1 MHLVGRLCYEI
12 ALASRAR
19 THKLRSFGSRWLMS
33 ALPQTADIRRVGRD
47 VRFVPIADI
56 PCAGR
61 GEIDLRT
68 DAADAMR
75 ITGNDVRNGSEF
87 KFTTKPDNKHFHLC
101 WILPDEVKVTKRAS
115 E

>member
-1 MHLVGRLCYEI
+1 
-12 ALASRAR
+12 
-19 THKLRSFGSRWLMS
+19 
-33 ALPQTADIRRVGRD
+33 
-47 VRFVPIADI
+47 
-56 PCAGR
+56 
-61 GEIDLRT
+61 
-68 DAADAMR
+68 MR